1 MNAAFTRQAWQ
12 IIIAGGLIVGLSMGF
27 RHSQGLYLLPYTQHF
42 GLSREAYSF
51 AIALQNIIW
60 GLASPFTGM
69 LADRYGSGKVLAG
82 GTVLFV
88 AGVLLMPYSGTRL
101 ELCLSAGVLIGLGLA
116 GTAWT
121 INGPVGRGVPAP
133 KRSTALG
140 ITASMGALGQFAMM
154 PYTLYLINSFGWIG
168 SLTTGAITLA
178 LMLPLSA
185 LLAERNRVQA
195 TTTPAEG
202 SMGDMWRAAFASRS
216 MWMLWLGFSACG
228 FQLAF
233 IGTHLPSYLID
244 RGLTARD
251 GTIALALVGLFNIF
265 GTYAFGKLGERYT
278 KKYLIAALY
287 ALRTLCIL
295 VYISLPVTPA
305 STYIFG
311 AAMGFLWLGISP
323 VMTALVAQM
332 FGLRY
337 LASVA
342 GFIFLG
348 HQVGSFFGVWLG
360 GLMFDKTGSY
370 NLVWWLAIGI
380 GTFATLMSLPVD
392 ERTVRMGPRTA
403 VA

>member
-1 MNAAFTRQAWQ
+1 MSTAFSRQSWQ
-12 IIIAGGLIVGLSMGF
+12 LIIAGGLIVGLSMGF

-101 ELCLSAGVLIGLGLA
+101 ELSLSAGLLVGLGMA

-121 INGPVGRGVPAP
+121 VNGAVGRGVPAAT
-133 KRSTALG
+133 RSTALG
-140 ITASMGALGQFAMM
+140 IMASMGALGQFAMM
-154 PYTLYLINSFGWIG
+154 PFTLYLINTFGWIG
-168 SLTTGAITLA
+168 SLTAGAATLA
-178 LMLPLSA
+178 IMLPLSA
-185 LLAERNRVQA
+185 VLAERHRA
-195 TTTPAEG
+195 PAVASNEG
-202 SMGDMWRAAFASRS
+202 SMGDMWRAAFTSRS

-244 RGLTARD
+244 RGLSARD
-251 GTIALALVGLFNIF
+251 GTVALALVGLFNIF

-287 ALRTLCIL
+287 GLRTLSIIIF
-295 VYISLPVTPA
+295 ISVPLSPMSV
-305 STYIFG
+305 YIFG

-337 LASVA
+337 LTSVA

-348 HQVGSFFGVWLG
+348 HQIGSFFGVWLG
-360 GLMFDKTGSY
+360 GLLFDKTGSY
-370 NLVWWLAIGI
+370 NGVWWLAIAI
-380 GTFATLMSLPVD
+380 GTFAALMSLPVD
-392 ERTVRMGPRTA
+392 ERAVRIAPRA
-403 VA
+403 AAA